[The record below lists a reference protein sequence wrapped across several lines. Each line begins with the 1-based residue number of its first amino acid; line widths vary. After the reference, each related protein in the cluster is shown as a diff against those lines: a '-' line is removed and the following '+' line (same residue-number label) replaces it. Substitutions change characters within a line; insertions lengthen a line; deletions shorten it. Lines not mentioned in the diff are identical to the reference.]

1 MGRAPPKEGAVDIQ
15 QLRFIVATAQRGSFT
30 DAADALYV
38 SRAALS
44 KSVSRLESEL
54 GFPLFDRTCDG
65 VRLTDAGKRFVEKA
79 MPVVEGFK
87 ELQGTIHQ
95 EHRVTTVTVGIPLT
109 WTDYF
114 SIPLRRFAAC
124 HPNIDVRLH
133 SWIDTELVNRLR
145 DGDIDVAASHLPIQ
159 DTLDEGQ
166 RLGRYPLYIAMSKDC
181 PLARLDSVTPED
193 ILPYSVMYYTCG
205 YKAVEWVQPLQAAS
219 ILCCN
224 DILHIYACV
233 ARGEV
238 LFPTPI
244 VTAVDN
250 MTDIVYRRY
259 VGQSDT
265 VAVTGYISKH
275 VRGMPNLESACRA
288 IREALSEA
296 R

>member
-87 ELQGTIHQ
+87 ELQGAIHQ
-95 EHRVTTVTVGIPLT
+95 ERRVTTVTVGLPLT
-109 WTDYF
+109 WTDF
-114 SIPLRRFAAC
+114 FPIPLRRFTAC
-124 HPNIDVRLH
+124 HPDIDVRLQ

-145 DGDIDVAASHLPIQ
+145 DGDIDIAASHLPIQ

-166 RLGRYPLYIAMSKDC
+166 RLGRYPLYMAMSKDC

-205 YKAVEWVQPLQAAS
+205 YNAVEWVQPLQAAS

-224 DILHIYACV
+224 DILRIYACV
-233 ARGEV
+233 ARGEA

-259 VGQSDT
+259 IGPSDT

-288 IREALSEA
+288 IREAISKA